1 MGNMSYCRFENTSSD
16 LRDCMEALEE
26 LDVEQVAEMSEYE
39 RDGLIELIQLA
50 NEISNQFSLEDTQEL
65 IEKANEYHD
74 DEYEQWEQDK

>member
-50 NEISNQFSLEDTQEL
+50 NEISNQLPKPQTLFE
-65 IEKANEYHD
+65 A
-74 DEYEQWEQDK
+74 

>member
-16 LRDCMEALEE
+16 LRDCMEALGE
-26 LDVEQVAEMSEYE
+26 LDLEQVAEMSEYE

-65 IEKANEYHD
+65 ISQADEYYD
-74 DEYEQWEQDK
+74 DEE

>member
-39 RDGLIELIQLA
+39 RDGLFELIQLA

-65 IEKANEYHD
+65 INKA
-74 DEYEQWEQDK
+74 DEYYDEEE